1 MLLSW
6 EAGSFLPVE
15 LVLGKEIAQPFT
27 IIGSLV
33 SSKEESENEN
43 SWMVSVGTQC
53 VCICSL
59 RSETSVVP
67 SRCKLKGD
75 GELPTPRLLPN
86 IKRKKLKILA
96 ILG

>member
-6 EAGSFLPVE
+6 EAGSFLAVE
-15 LVLGKEIAQPFT
+15 LVFGKEIPQPFT
-27 IIGSLV
+27 IIV
-33 SSKEESENEN
+33 ISKEESENEN
-43 SWMVSVGTQC
+43 SWMVSVGARC

-67 SRCKLKGD
+67 SRSKLKGD

-86 IKRKKLKILA
+86 IKIS
-96 ILG
+96 